1 MSDPVVCDICGV
13 KNLSQSNY
21 CVGCGV
27 DLRESN
33 GWDVPP
39 TPLRKSRVLGK
50 TPTSQQEG
58 KDIEE
63 KLRVIKWCWL
73 KTYELP
79 HVLVLMSRLAQGKSE
94 LGFCN
99 CGICTQGYRE
109 ILAFKENL
117 SGRDVDS
124 HSREIVLKA
133 RETKISGLS
142 LDISDLLL
150 TYPSSENKEKPGK
163 EVSPTPTKSQA
174 SDGKIL
180 IEIDEGIIENAVV
193 KVLQSEKGRQIIQE
207 SKTPRKRKTTGK
219 SRS

>member
-1 MSDPVVCDICGV
+1 MSGPVVCDICGY
-13 KNLSQSNY
+13 KNPGNLNY
-21 CVGCGV
+21 CGGCGV
-27 DLRESN
+27 DLRESKD
-33 GWDVPP
+33 GDVPP
-39 TPLRKSRVLGK
+39 NPLRKRRVFGK
-50 TPTSQQEG
+50 TPTSRQEG

-63 KLRVIKWCWL
+63 KLRVVKWCWL
-73 KTYELP
+73 RTYELP
-79 HVLVLMSRLAQGKSE
+79 YVLVLMSRLAQGKSE
-94 LGFCN
+94 LGFCD

-109 ILAFKENL
+109 ILAIKENI

-133 RETKISGLS
+133 RETKISDIS

-150 TYPSSENKEKPGK
+150 TYPSSEKKERPGK

-174 SDGKIL
+174 SEGKIL

-207 SKTPRKRKTTGK
+207 STSSRKRKTSGK
-219 SRS
+219 